1 MNINT
6 DIEKQLD
13 QHQVE
18 IHIKIQKRNGRKS
31 WTYVEGLEKIELPEN
46 VDREVFM
53 TDLTKKLKKK
63 FNCGV
68 TLQENV
74 FALNGDHREK
84 MKEYLIQTNLI
95 QADKIIIHGF

>member
-1 MNINT
+1 MNT

-13 QHQVE
+13 QQQIE

-31 WTYVEGLEKIELPEN
+31 LTFVEGLEKIELPEN
-46 VDREVFM
+46 IKRELFL
-53 TDLTKKLKKK
+53 TDLTKKFKKK

-74 FALNGDHREK
+74 FILNGDHRK
-84 MKEYLIQTNLI
+84 GIKDFLVDNNIIT
-95 QADKIIIHGF
+95 ADKVVIHGF

>member
-18 IHIKIQKRNGRKS
+18 IHIKIQKRNGKKS
-31 WTYVEGLEKIELPEN
+31 WTFVEGLDKIELPESL
-46 VDREVFM
+46 DREVFM
-53 TDLTKKLKKK
+53 TDLTKKFKKK

-74 FALNGDHREK
+74 FSLNGDHRET
-84 MKEYLIQTNLI
+84 MKGFLVQLNLI
-95 QADKIIIHGF
+95 QADKVFIHGF